1 VSTFTALIL
10 CTGAMLIGF
19 IAASCLAASSSGDL
33 VAETWQ
39 EGREYGHA
47 EAEAARDRAVTL
59 RPVATMK
66 ICTCSRGDGTLFAG
80 TASVCPVHHFA
91 PYDWERNLADAA
103 ERNIAKSNHP
113 SNWVEG
119 HADRGPWPA

>member
-1 VSTFTALIL
+1 VSTFTALTL

-66 ICTCSRGDGTLFAG
+66 VCTCWHGNGTLHSG

-91 PYDWERNLADAA
+91 PFDWDRA
-103 ERNIAKSNHP
+103 EVEQAKHAHP
-113 SNWVEG
+113 SNWTEG